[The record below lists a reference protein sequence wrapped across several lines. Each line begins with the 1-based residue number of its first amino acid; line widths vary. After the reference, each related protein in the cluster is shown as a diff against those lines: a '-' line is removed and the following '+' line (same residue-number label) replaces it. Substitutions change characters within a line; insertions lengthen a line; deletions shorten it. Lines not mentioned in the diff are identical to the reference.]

1 MIIPEV
7 VRVGSVEYEV
17 KMSDTP
23 LIQDGTQLLGLCD
36 YYSHTIFIDNTMQDE
51 QSQEITFLHELTHAM
66 LFERKLHLEQYVEYN
81 VMEFIVDTI
90 AFALH
95 QIVLDNPE
103 IFLDQQTLTELL
115 TTATLENLEPK
126 EKKEE

>member
-17 KMSDTP
+17 KISDTP

-36 YYSHTIFIDNTMQDE
+36 YYSHTIFLDNTMQDE

-95 QIVLDNPE
+95 QVILDNPE
-103 IFLDQQTLTELL
+103 VFLDQQTLTDLL
-115 TTATLENLEPK
+115 TNAALDNLEPK
-126 EKKEE
+126 GKKEE